1 MQTKCL
7 NNVLKIL
14 NTYLNNDFVK
24 GGKLACD
31 HGALRKR
38 WVYQRDPGTAIL
50 VDKIYKHQKGAFVLL
65 RNTKI
70 TAFCSG
76 YLVSRT

>member
-1 MQTKCL
+1 MIYNK
-7 NNVLKIL
+7 N
-14 NTYLNNDFVK
+14 VK

-50 VDKIYKHQKGAFVLL
+50 VDII
-65 RNTKI
+65 NT
-70 TAFCSG
+70 
-76 YLVSRT
+76 